1 PGQALLPVGEYY
13 FFLTG
18 KSPDNDY
25 PVVDDF
31 EQWRFPRKELH
42 TSWITERA
50 FSTRYDGFSASAMS
64 EAVGNFDDPC
74 CIVTGFK
81 SRKSCDTA
89 HICPKDHV
97 DWFEAN
103 DLSYYTYNSLA
114 GVDDIGNVICLRS
127 DVHRF
132 LDGHGFLIYP
142 TDTTGNSFMAY
153 VIDDTEADYVDLL
166 HRRLLEVPDRVFA
179 QLLYARFAYTIINLP
194 RMQSFELYPP
204 NEKLAKVRARRA
216 QRLSS
221 RSRRRPRESVDRQGS
236 ASRLSV
242 VDDAL
247 DHSDCSEPVE
257 LDNVSGAE
265 EEYPSDEENL
275 EERFFRRFPQL
286 REERE
291 YSTDP
296 YYNMLMIHP
305 ESPRM
310 RKLMEEYKRKNPQ
323 VSQRSQDT
331 AEYDTGDDAD
341 AEAALGDIVGE
352 DDTAERDTKHEGT
365 TECA

>member
-1 PGQALLPVGEYY
+1 
-13 FFLTG
+13 
-18 KSPDNDY
+18 
-25 PVVDDF
+25 
-31 EQWRFPRKELH
+31 
-42 TSWITERA
+42 
-50 FSTRYDGFSASAMS
+50 MS

-103 DLSYYTYNSLA
+103 DLSFYTYNSLA

-194 RMQSFELYPP
+194 RSQSFELYPP
-204 NEKLAKVRARRA
+204 NEGVAKARAKRA
-216 QRLSS
+216 QKLSS
-221 RSRRRPRESVDRQGS
+221 QSRRLRESVDRQGS

-242 VDDAL
+242 VDDTL
-247 DHSDCSEPVE
+247 DHS
-257 LDNVSGAE
+257 E
-265 EEYPSDEENL
+265 EEYPFDEENL

-286 REERE
+286 RMSVRYFRYLTLACSTGIGEERE

-331 AEYDTGDDAD
+331 ADGDDAD
-341 AEAALGDIVGE
+341 AEAAWGDIVGE
-352 DDTAERDTKHEGT
+352 DDTAERDTKHEGR
-365 TECA
+365 TEYA